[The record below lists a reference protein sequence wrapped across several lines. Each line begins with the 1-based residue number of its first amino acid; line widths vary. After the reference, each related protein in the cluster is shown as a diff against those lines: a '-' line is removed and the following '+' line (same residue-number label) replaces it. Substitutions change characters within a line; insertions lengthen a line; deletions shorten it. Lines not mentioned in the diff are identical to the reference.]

1 MRHLI
6 FTCLLLILLSAC
18 KPEKGEA
25 AADSTVIPDSTATVP
40 SRAETL
46 TFALTGDMMLGTDF
60 PEESRGAYLP
70 VDSGMHLLDDCRAI
84 FRRADLACGNLEG
97 VLGHAGTPKPCYN
110 PSLCFTFRMPEYLVR
125 PLVDAGFDYMNLA
138 NNHAGD
144 FGRDGARSSL
154 KVLTDNGIAAAG
166 LLEEVP
172 YTIIKKNGV
181 KIGFTGFTTL
191 ELCPSVNDYADLE
204 RILGEMRDKC
214 DVIVVAMH
222 AGGEG
227 SAYSHVTREKEVY
240 HGWPRGNVHEF
251 AHKAIDLGADIIWGH
266 GPHVLRG
273 VEVYRDR
280 LILYSLGNFCTPL
293 KMGIAGATGQAA
305 IAEVT
310 IDSEGR
316 FRSGQLHSFIQQRGR
331 GPVADKTNASARQI
345 KALSE
350 KDFPESPLE
359 FTPEGELKLKTS
371 PKSLSASEGKGN

>member
-1 MRHLI
+1 MRHL
-6 FTCLLLILLSAC
+6 LLPFIVSLILSAC
-18 KPEKGEA
+18 HNGRA
-25 AADSTVIPDSTATVP
+25 DNDRSDSSSDSTPDSIALRPT
-40 SRAETL
+40 RAETL
-46 TFALTGDMMLGTDF
+46 TLALAGDMMLGTDF
-60 PEESRGAYLP
+60 PDESRGAYLP
-70 VDSGMHLLDDCRAI
+70 VDSGMHLLDDCRDI
-84 FRRADLACGNLEG
+84 FRRVDLACGNLEG
-97 VLGHAGTPKPCYN
+97 VLGHAGKPKPCYN

-144 FGRDGARSSL
+144 FGRDGAKSSL
-154 KVLTDNGIAAAG
+154 KVLTDNGISAAG
-166 LLEEVP
+166 LLEEAP
-172 YTIIKKNGV
+172 YAIVEKNGV
-181 KIGFTGFTTL
+181 KVGFTGFTTL

-204 RILGEMRDKC
+204 RIIGEMRPKC
-214 DVIVVAMH
+214 DVIVVSMH

-273 VEVYRDR
+273 AEVYKDR
-280 LILYSLGNFCTPL
+280 LILYSLGNFCTPM
-293 KMGIAGATGQAA
+293 KMGIVGATGQAA

-310 IDSEGR
+310 IDSDGR
-316 FRSGQLHSFIQQRGR
+316 FRTGQLHSFIQQRGR

-350 KDFPESPLE
+350 KDFPESALE
-359 FTPEGELKLKTS
+359 LT
-371 PKSLSASEGKGN
+371 AEGKMNY